1 MKKSL
6 RRFIYIL
13 ISLFIFLLALIFVSK
28 ALMRDETYN
37 KYETFKQS
45 NTDYDVLFLG
55 SSHVLNAIFP
65 MQLWNDYG
73 ITSYNLAW
81 HGMSVVPNYWILQ
94 TSVSYHKPKI
104 AVLDILGINNSSKGV
119 SRGYFHGFYDNFPI
133 TKTKISAIND
143 LFPSTKERMEFLI
156 PFTFYHNNWYGKN
169 PLSKIKQGIKRELRL
184 YSPHVTKGADLR
196 IGVKKNE
203 TFNMSVNKYEG
214 KESAGIEYAK
224 KFIEY
229 CRNNEIEP
237 VFVFIPYS
245 EQGNLYEWRD
255 ALISILEE
263 EKVLFID
270 LTDGVVD
277 FDIDQFDQNSHVNP
291 SGARKVTDAIGKALV
306 HNYLLENH
314 KDDKKFASWN
324 DDYEKYKD
332 FLFSKIE
339 EQSDFKNLLM
349 MLNNSEV
356 YAKMST
362 KSNVSFNETERKLIF
377 GNWSKIDFAKND
389 DLDCDV
395 QVEVFSEE
403 NNSLICERKYNID
416 KVAVQ

>member
-1 MKKSL
+1 MKKSF

-13 ISLFIFLLALIFVSK
+13 ISLFVFLLALIFVSK

-73 ITSYNLAW
+73 ITTYNLAW
-81 HGMSVVPNYWILQ
+81 HSMSVVPNYWILQ
-94 TSVSYHKPKI
+94 TSSSYHKPKI

-119 SRGYFHGFYDNFPI
+119 SKEYFHGFYDNFPI
-133 TKTKISAIND
+133 TKTKISAVND
-143 LFPSTKERMEFLI
+143 LFPSAKEQMEFLI

-184 YSPHVTKGADLR
+184 YSLHVTKGADLR
-196 IGVKKNE
+196 IGVKTNE

-214 KESAGIEYAK
+214 EESVGIEYAK
-224 KFIEY
+224 KFIDY

-237 VFVFIPYS
+237 VFMFIPYS

-255 ALISILEE
+255 VLISILEE

-270 LTDGVVD
+270 MTDGVVD

-291 SGARKVTDAIGKALV
+291 SGARKVTDTVGKTLV
-306 HNYLLENH
+306 QHFRLENH
-314 KDDKKFASWN
+314 KEDKRFAKWN
-324 DDYEKYKD
+324 DDYAKYKD
-332 FLFSKIE
+332 YIYSKII
-339 EQSDFKNLLM
+339 EQIDFKNFLM

-356 YAKMST
+356 YANVSA
-362 KSNVSFNETERKLIF
+362 KSNITFNETERKLIF
-377 GNWSKIDFAKND
+377 ENWSKINFVRND
-389 DLDCDV
+389 ELDYDV

-403 NNSLICERKYNID
+403 NSSLICEKKFNVD